1 MLSNTLELPVN
12 KIDER
17 SGREIIVSKNIFG
30 EQGEKFNISLVARFN
45 QYLIK

>member
-30 EQGEKFNISLVARFN
+30 EQGEKFNISFGSPDSIN
-45 QYLIK
+45 IS